1 MAGSSTNGGEMD
13 RGEEVIVKMPYF
25 QTSGQN
31 MLVNEGSTIKL
42 PCIVNRLGKQDDMQ
56 TGFGGHTSGKGPT
69 GRVQIKLQ

>member
-1 MAGSSTNGGEMD
+1 MD
-13 RGEEVIVKMPYF
+13 HGEEVIVKMPYF

-56 TGFGGHTSGKGPT
+56 TGFGGHTSGKGST
-69 GRVQIKLQ
+69 GRVQMKVQ